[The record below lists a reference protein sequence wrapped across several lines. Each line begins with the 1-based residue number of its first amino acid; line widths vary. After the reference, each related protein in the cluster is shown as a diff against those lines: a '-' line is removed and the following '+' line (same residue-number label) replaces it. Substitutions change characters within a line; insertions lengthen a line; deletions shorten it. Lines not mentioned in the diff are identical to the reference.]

1 MLQTYQN
8 LLLTTFKLKALSSLK
23 TEELYSNCVQA
34 ISEQEGQETLFVK
47 ENATLV
53 HAWLYPFCAPVHLSS
68 NSSPYI
74 CPSCLL
80 IMNEHCTI
88 TIDLVT

>member
-1 MLQTYQN
+1 MLQSYQK
-8 LLLTTFKLKALSSLK
+8 LLLATFKLKASSSLK
-23 TEELYSNCVQA
+23 TEELCSNCVQA
-34 ISEQEGQETLFVK
+34 ISEQEGQEALFVK

-53 HAWLYPFCAPVHLSS
+53 HAWFHPCCAPVHLSS

-80 IMNEHCTI
+80 IMNEYCTI